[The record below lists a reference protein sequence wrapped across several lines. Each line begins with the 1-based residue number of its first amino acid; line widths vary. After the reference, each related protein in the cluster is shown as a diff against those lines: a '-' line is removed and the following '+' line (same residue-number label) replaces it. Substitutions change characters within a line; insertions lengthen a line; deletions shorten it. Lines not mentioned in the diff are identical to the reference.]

1 MSTPSA
7 PRNSGVLALPHAAA
21 LVAAAVALAAGLAAM
36 SPAPVGVFWDDGVY
50 VITAKALATGEGYRY
65 VHLPGAPSASHFPPL
80 WPALLSVVWRV
91 APDFPDNVRLMK
103 LLNPALLAIAAGAT
117 VVLATHV
124 TRVRAWLAALVVVA
138 VMAVAPFLMLS
149 SVLMSEPLGLALAAP
164 ALVFATR
171 IVMRGRDRD
180 AVWGGVLTGLAILA
194 RSACI
199 ALIPALLVSVC
210 WKRSRRAGLIAS
222 GVAVAL
228 ALPWFVWS
236 SAHAHELGP
245 ALAGS
250 YGPYGSWAIDAYA
263 RDPALL
269 LAVVGKNLVSAPRD
283 FAVVLF
289 GGFPPGA
296 RMYFV
301 VPFIAMSAVGLAL
314 GGRRVA
320 PIRAALAVYTV
331 LVVVWPYAPGRFLWA
346 MFPVY
351 AVACIAAIVTLS
363 RLLRRRFARGRDSL
377 FTRYPLPAVFGALA
391 LIMVIRYDVR
401 GFQRGWHG
409 IAIDQLA
416 NDVVGPVG
424 WIARNTA
431 ASDTIASDVHL
442 MTYLYADRIGVPLNL
457 LTVEEYVRPKTPGV
471 MRAELAVIDSAFHPR
486 WWVATGNV
494 PQSRALTAWAT
505 DSATTLSP
513 VAGLPNG
520 GLAAR
525 TVHR

>member
-1 MSTPSA
+1 MTRRYA
-7 PRNSGVLALPHAAA
+7 VVVAAVCA
-21 LVAAAVALAAGLAAM
+21 LVAGLAVI

-50 VITAKALATGEGYRY
+50 LITAKALATGEGYRY

-80 WPALLSVVWRV
+80 WPALLSIVWRI

-103 LLNPALLAIAAGAT
+103 LVNPILLAIGAGAT
-117 VVLATHV
+117 VVLASHV

-138 VMAVAPFLMLS
+138 VMSVAPFLMLS
-149 SVLMSEPLGLALAAP
+149 SVVMSEPLGLALAAP

-180 AVWGGVLTGLAILA
+180 AVWAGVFTGLAILA

-210 WKRSRRAGLIAS
+210 WKRSRRAGIIAS
-222 GVAVAL
+222 GIAVAL

-245 ALAGS
+245 ALVGS
-250 YGPYGSWAIDAYA
+250 YGPYGSWAIDAYV
-263 RDPALL
+263 RDPGLM
-269 LAVVGKNLVSAPRD
+269 LAVIGKNLVSAPRD

-289 GGFPPGA
+289 GGFPPA
-296 RMYFV
+296 MRMYFV
-301 VPFIAMSAVGLAL
+301 VPFIAMCAVGVAC
-314 GGRRVA
+314 GGRRIAPVFVA
-320 PIRAALAVYTV
+320 LVVYTA
-331 LVVVWPYAPGRFLWA
+331 LVIVWPYAPGRFLWA

-351 AVACIAAIVTLS
+351 AVACIAATVTLS
-363 RLLRRRFARGRDSL
+363 RFVRRRFKTARSAL
-377 FTRYPLPAVFGALA
+377 ITRYPVPLLFSVLALA
-391 LIMVIRYDVR
+391 MVIRYDVR

-409 IAIDQLA
+409 FAIDQLA

-431 ASDTIASDVHL
+431 PTDTIASDVHL

-457 LTVEEYVRPKTPGV
+457 LTVEEYIRPKTVGV
-471 MRAELAVIDSAFHPR
+471 MRAELAAVDSAFHPR
-486 WWVATGNV
+486 WWIATGSV
-494 PQSRALTAWAT
+494 PQGRALVAWA
-505 DSATTLSP
+505 SEPATTLVP
-513 VAGLPNG
+513 VANLPNG

-525 TVHR
+525 TVTR